1 MQIQFIA
8 NLLPSN
14 DRVKSIVEKYL
25 KDKNLLIVVDDN
37 ITKNII
43 KLIERE
49 LFELVV
55 SKTYVFIKY
64 NYYDNIISKLN
75 VSIDII
81 IITITNYYFNNLKL

>member
-55 SKTYVFIKY
+55 SKTSVFIKY

>member
-55 SKTYVFIKY
+55 SNTSVFIKY
-64 NYYDNIISKLN
+64 NYYDNINSKLN